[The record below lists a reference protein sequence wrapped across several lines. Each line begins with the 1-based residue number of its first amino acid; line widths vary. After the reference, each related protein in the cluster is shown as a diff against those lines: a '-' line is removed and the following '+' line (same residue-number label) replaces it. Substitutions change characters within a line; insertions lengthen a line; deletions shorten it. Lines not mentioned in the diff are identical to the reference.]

1 VDQQTREDHLMSN
14 DYGFPWAVGGG
25 ANVYTPAV
33 YQALT
38 ILATGV
44 EPGLA
49 DPQQANTTW
58 RLASM
63 VAGAVTQFITAQL
76 GISLVD
82 DGNLT
87 NLTTNFTNAV
97 STASNVKPGRIV
109 TSSSTLNM
117 LATDYAIGFNRTAGV
132 AAMVCNL
139 PGTPTLNQEFRLAD
153 LAGNFNADPVTL
165 TPPGGHSIAGAA
177 TWPLNV
183 NRGVWITHY
192 YGSSIW
198 DLARCAS

>member
-1 VDQQTREDHLMSN
+1 MSN
-14 DYGFPWAVGGG
+14 DYAFPWAIGGG
-25 ANVYTPAV
+25 ANVYSPAV
-33 YQALT
+33 YQALS

-63 VAGAVTQFITAQL
+63 VQAAVTQFIVNQL

-87 NLTTNFTNAV
+87 TLTANF
-97 STASNVKPGRIV
+97 ASAISVQSNIKPGRIV
-109 TSSSTLNM
+109 TASTTLNM
-117 LATDYAIGFNRTAGV
+117 LASDYAIGFNRTAGV
-132 AAMVCNL
+132 AAMICNL
-139 PGTPTLNQEFRLAD
+139 PGTPQVNQEFRLAD
-153 LAGNFNADPVTL
+153 LAGNFANPTAVTL
-165 TPPGGHSIAGAA
+165 TPPGGHSIAGLA
-177 TWPLNV
+177 TWPLTV

-198 DLARCAS
+198 DIARCAS